1 MRPYAASTNRI
12 EYNDK
17 IYIRAQCHWRCGAHK
32 DPDSNGGGP
41 ENAFRR
47 ATVRGCSRSPSPD
60 TRQARGPGAHGKLM
74 GLVPMGGPHGTSPV
88 LCGSPCLG
96 RPWGPTVG
104 LDQGTVTAIWAWRP
118 HGCTPAGIANRGVFH
133 TGVPFPRGTLRPRP
147 KVGGQG
153 PTQIRGPGCRTIVA
167 RWYGAFSKILN
178 SKRATSRI
186 YMLDGSMCRQNISRD
201 MTPSKE
207 ESKYG

>member
-1 MRPYAASTNRI
+1 MPTNCAARRQSI
-12 EYNDK
+12 YIYIY
-17 IYIRAQCHWRCGAHK
+17 IYIRAQCHWRCGTHK

-60 TRQARGPGAHGKLM
+60 TRLAHGPGAHGKLM
-74 GLVPMGGPHGTSPV
+74 GLVPMGGPHGTTPV

-104 LDQGTVTAIWAWRP
+104 LDQGMVTTIWAWRP

-153 PTQIRGPGCRTIVA
+153 PTPI
-167 RWYGAFSKILN
+167 
-178 SKRATSRI
+178 
-186 YMLDGSMCRQNISRD
+186 
-201 MTPSKE
+201 
-207 ESKYG
+207 